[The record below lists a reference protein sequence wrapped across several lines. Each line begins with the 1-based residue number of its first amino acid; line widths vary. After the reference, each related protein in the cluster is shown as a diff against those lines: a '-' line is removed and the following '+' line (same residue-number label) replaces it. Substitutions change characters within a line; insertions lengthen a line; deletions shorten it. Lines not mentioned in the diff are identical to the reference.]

1 MIYCDIGDFMKKAK
15 KYIYPLIFSVGFFV
29 FFEVLGVV
37 INKFCGNREGYGG
50 LGLALLFIILWILVA
65 TPIFCFKYSK
75 LIYEEKWK
83 FLFIMYNSLV
93 ISLCLTGPFL
103 ISAIPNGDAD
113 IIIKITLALFVWIA
127 ICTYVSFL
135 IRSNT
140 TDKQNDNDSNEA
152 QE

>member
-1 MIYCDIGDFMKKAK
+1 MKKAK
-15 KYIYPLIFSVGFFV
+15 LYIYPFIFSICFFV
-29 FFEVLGVV
+29 T
-37 INKFCGNREGYGG
+37 
-50 LGLALLFIILWILVA
+50 FIILMSVLEIVLPSGDYAGLAYAFIVLLIWIFIVM
-65 TPIFCFKYSK
+65 PIYCFKYSK

-103 ISAIPNGDAD
+103 ISAIPGNDAD
-113 IIIKITLALFVWIA
+113 IIIKITLALFGWIA